1 MAAGQIK
8 GLTSLTAL
16 SKIPLIMTSSKDA
29 ITTAL
34 LRDILRSVSRS
45 FYLTLRVAPPATRRT
60 LGLAYLFCRAAD
72 TIADTALLPRDQR
85 LPQLGRY
92 REQFLQP
99 AIQWDQLFSL
109 AAGLQ
114 PDGGSPGER
123 ALLSRLSDC
132 FHLLLTLPQ
141 PEQRL
146 VRSLVTTLTNGMA
159 MDLTNFPG
167 DSAATA
173 RALPTGKETDQ
184 YCYFVAGCVGEFWTR
199 LHRLH
204 LPAMAAGPE
213 EEQCRLAVRFGKG
226 LQMTNLLKD
235 LAVDLARG
243 RCYIPADELAA
254 AGLAP
259 ADLTRQEI
267 LPRLRPIL
275 RRLIHLTLEHL
286 DEGWR
291 YIEGLPARPVR
302 LRLAC
307 LWPHLL
313 ALKTL
318 HLIATTD
325 RLLAPEPLKISR
337 ASVYRTMAVTTVF
350 IWFQPLLRSYQARL
364 RRRLLDAL
372 NA

>member
-1 MAAGQIK
+1 MTI
-8 GLTSLTAL
+8 TS
-16 SKIPLIMTSSKDA
+16 SPIDMKSSKDD

-34 LRDILRSVSRS
+34 LQDILRSVSRS
-45 FYLTLRVAPPATRRT
+45 FYLTLRVAPPATRPT

-72 TIADTALLPRDQR
+72 TIADTGLLPREER
-85 LPQLGRY
+85 LANLGSY

-99 AIQWDQLFSL
+99 AIQWDRLFALSARL
-109 AAGLQ
+109 N
-114 PDGGSPGER
+114 PEGGSPGEL
-123 ALLSRLSDC
+123 ALLTRLADC

-146 VRSLVTTLTNGMA
+146 IRALVCTLTNGMA
-159 MDLTNFPG
+159 MDLTAFQG
-167 DSAATA
+167 DSAPTA
-173 RALPTGKETDQ
+173 SALPTIKETDQ

-204 LPAMAAGPE
+204 VPAMAAVPE

-243 RCYIPADELAA
+243 RCYVPADQLAA
-254 AGLAP
+254 AGLKPSDLADPVALP
-259 ADLTRQEI
+259 A
-267 LPRLRPIL
+267 LRPIV
-275 RRLIHLTLEHL
+275 RRLIELTLDHL
-286 DEGWR
+286 DQGWR
-291 YIEGLPARPVR
+291 YIEGLPSRPIR

-318 HLIATTD
+318 TLIAETD
-325 RLLAPEPLKISR
+325 RLLEPVPLKITR
-337 ASVYRTMAVTTVF
+337 AAVYRTLAATTF
-350 IWFQPLLRSYQARL
+350 LIWSPGLLNRYQIRL
-364 RRRLLDAL
+364 RRKLTRALD
-372 NA
+372 

>member
-1 MAAGQIK
+1 MA
-8 GLTSLTAL
+8 
-16 SKIPLIMTSSKDA
+16 SSKDA
-29 ITTAL
+29 ITATL

-45 FYLTLRVAPPATRRT
+45 FYLTLRIAPPSTRRT

-72 TIADTALLPRDQR
+72 TIADTALLPRDER

-99 AIQWDQLFSL
+99 AIQWDHLFAL
-109 AAGLQ
+109 ADRLNSN
-114 PDGGSPGER
+114 GGSTGER
-123 ALLSRLSDC
+123 LLLTRLSDC

-141 PEQRL
+141 SEQRL
-146 VRSLVTTLTNGMA
+146 IRSLVSMLTNGMA
-159 MDLTNFPG
+159 MDLTAFPG
-167 DSAATA
+167 DSAQTA
-173 RALPTGKETDQ
+173 RALPTAKEMDQ

-235 LAVDLARG
+235 LAVDLSHG
-243 RCYIPADELAA
+243 RCYLPADELAA
-254 AGLAP
+254 AGLSP
-259 ADLTRQEI
+259 VDLIRQDM
-267 LPRLRPIL
+267 LPRLRPL
-275 RRLIHLTLEHL
+275 LHRLINLTLEHL
-286 DEGWR
+286 DHGWR
-291 YIEGLPARPVR
+291 YIEGLPGRPFR

-318 HLIATTD
+318 RLIATTD
-325 RLLAPEPLKISR
+325 QLLAPAPMKISR
-337 ASVYRTMAVTTVF
+337 AAVYRTMAITIVF
-350 IWFQPLLRSYQARL
+350 IWSRSLLRWYQHLL
-364 RRRLLDAL
+364 RRRLRHAL
-372 NA
+372 GA

>member
-1 MAAGQIK
+1 MN
-8 GLTSLTAL
+8 T
-16 SKIPLIMTSSKDA
+16 SKDA
-29 ITTAL
+29 VTATL

-72 TIADTALLPRDQR
+72 TIADTGLLPRTER
-85 LPQLGRY
+85 LTQLGLY

-99 AIQWDQLFSL
+99 AIQWDRLFAL
-109 AAGLQ
+109 GARLN

-123 ALLSRLSDC
+123 ALLTRLGDC

-146 VRSLVTTLTNGMA
+146 IRALVCTLTNGMA
-159 MDLTNFPG
+159 MDLTSFPG
-167 DSAATA
+167 DDAATA
-173 RALPTGKETDQ
+173 RALPTIKETDQ

-204 LPAMAAGPE
+204 IPAMAAVPE
-213 EEQCRLAVRFGKG
+213 EEQCRLAVEFGKG

-243 RCYIPADELAA
+243 RCYIPADQLAA
-254 AGLAP
+254 AGLSP
-259 ADLTRQEI
+259 ADLAKPGA
-267 LPRLRPIL
+267 LPALRPIVH
-275 RRLIHLTLEHL
+275 RLIKLTIDHL
-286 DEGWR
+286 DHGWR
-291 YIEGLPARPVR
+291 YIEGLPRRPFR

-318 HLIATTD
+318 ALVAATG
-325 RLLAPEPLKISR
+325 RLLEPAPLKISR
-337 ASVYRTMAVTTVF
+337 AAVYRTMAVTMLV
-350 IWFQPLLRSYQARL
+350 IWSPQLLNRYHSRL
-364 RRRLLDAL
+364 RRRLMRLLGD
-372 NA
+372 